1 MARIAALCAVL
12 LFTCC
17 CDGNVYSDGAGKS
30 FNKHDGYVALG
41 LGWSGLFSLNGRCD
55 DSIHVPAWCVL
66 HGEHSSCT
74 LHRSA
79 RSTASHRFV
88 RLTAQL
94 VTSPCWYILL
104 YLRPCVLLLH
114 QGMRYGV
121 VMPDA
126 SSYRLSSAVCNGLE
140 HRGIE
145 SMHTDR
151 CASSSASA
159 RT

>member
-94 VTSPCWYILL
+94 VTSPCWLYFTLSPAPCAAFATGKCAMVLL
-104 YLRPCVLLLH
+104 CPMLRPIDYALPCTMV
-114 QGMRYGV
+114 
-121 VMPDA
+121 
-126 SSYRLSSAVCNGLE
+126 
-140 HRGIE
+140 
-145 SMHTDR
+145 
-151 CASSSASA
+151 
-159 RT
+159 